1 MIHKV
6 TADTLQ
12 EAVDKLPGN
21 VVGLLAVRENGVWT
35 IRYEVES

>member
-6 TADTLQ
+6 TASTLQ
-12 EAVDKLPGN
+12 DAIDKLPVN

-35 IRYEVES
+35 IRYEVE